1 MVWEKTFARL
11 QEIGHDRA
19 RGARELAL
27 DASRTVLDGVRGVT
41 TEDYAAD
48 SVTLA
53 RAVVDAQ
60 PEMAPFYHL
69 AARVLVGGDIPEL
82 ERRVMALIRE
92 LEDDSFE
99 REAASYVPA
108 GGAVMT
114 YSRSGSVLSAL
125 RAARHSG
132 KEFRVLVGEGRP
144 GYEGRSVASELAE
157 SGIAV
162 ELVTDAALLSRVT
175 EVQLVLVGADALGGR
190 TLRNKVGTRA
200 LCAVARTE
208 ARPVYAVV
216 DETKLLPERFW
227 ASAAERPPGEVW
239 AEPPPGVRVRTP
251 YFETVPLIEL
261 DGFVGKSGLMSAD
274 DVAERVERAAEKL
287 RPLLQI
293 LE

>member
-1 MVWEKTFARL
+1 
-11 QEIGHDRA
+11 
-19 RGARELAL
+19 
-27 DASRTVLDGVRGVT
+27 
-41 TEDYAAD
+41 
-48 SVTLA
+48 
-53 RAVVDAQ
+53 
-60 PEMAPFYHL
+60 
-69 AARVLVGGDIPEL
+69 
-82 ERRVMALIRE
+82 MALIRE

-108 GGAVMT
+108 GGTVMT

-125 RAARHSG
+125 RAARRSG

-239 AEPPPGVRVRTP
+239 AEPPPGVRVRNP

-274 DVAERVERAAEKL
+274 DVAERVERTGEKL
-287 RPLLQI
+287 TPLLQI